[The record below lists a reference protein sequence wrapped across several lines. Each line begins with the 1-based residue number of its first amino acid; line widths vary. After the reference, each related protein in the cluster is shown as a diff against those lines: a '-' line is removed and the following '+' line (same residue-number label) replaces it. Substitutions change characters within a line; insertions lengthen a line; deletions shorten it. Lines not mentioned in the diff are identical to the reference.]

1 MGDTIR
7 EKQNKLT
14 EDAICNSFIGLLN
27 DKPLE
32 KITVADVCRVA
43 KINRGTFY
51 LHYRDIND
59 LIDYINSWYIEAI
72 SPFCFQDIELK
83 PNRETAEARYKKIIE
98 ILLSW
103 PEYSI
108 VILGHEK
115 GQSVIDRVIEL
126 GIETC
131 LETCKFH
138 FPEKDYTESLY
149 MFTAELYAI
158 WAIFRKWCR
167 DGLNEKPEQIIK
179 YLLRLNSIFWSEEN
193 CEEQ

>member
-1 MGDTIR
+1 MGETIR

-14 EDAICNSFIGLLN
+14 ENIICNSFLELLESK
-27 DKPLE
+27 DFE

-72 SPFCFQDIELK
+72 SPFSFQDIGMK
-83 PNRETAEARYKKIIE
+83 PNCETMEACYKSITD

-115 GQSVIDRVIEL
+115 GQAVIDRVVEL
-126 GIETC
+126 ASETF
-131 LETCKFH
+131 LETYKLH
-138 FPEKDYTESLY
+138 NPEKDYTGALY
-149 MFTAELYAI
+149 MFTAELYAS

-167 DGLNEKPEQIIK
+167 DGLKEKPEQIIK
-179 YLLRLNSIFWSEEN
+179 YLVSFNSILWNEQNREE
-193 CEEQ
+193 E

>member
-1 MGDTIR
+1 MSESIR

-14 EDAICNSFIGLLN
+14 ENIICNSFLELLKN
-27 DKPLE
+27 KDFE

-59 LIDYINSWYIEAI
+59 LIDYINSWYVDAI
-72 SPFCFQDIELK
+72 SPFSFQNLDLM
-83 PNRETAEARYKKIIE
+83 PSAETMETCYKNITE

-115 GQSVIDRVIEL
+115 GQEVIDRVVEL
-126 GIETC
+126 ASDAF
-131 LETCKFH
+131 LETYKVH
-138 FPEKDYTESLY
+138 FPDKEYTEAMY
-149 MFTAELYAI
+149 MFTAELYAT
-158 WAIFRKWCR
+158 WAILRKWCR
-167 DGLNEKPEQIIK
+167 DGLKEKPEQIIR
-179 YLLRLNSIFWSEEN
+179 YLKVFNHTV
-193 CEEQ
+193 